1 MKKNVKTL
9 KRILCRYEQSLS
21 ADVYGGNHSQYLFA
35 GHLFEISTVV
45 HLTLLNRV
53 LQTKKSSV
61 SVLALL
67 SSLVRANPSLVIG
80 LLVKKSSEHDNFL
93 PIYFCEASRIF

>member
-1 MKKNVKTL
+1 M
-9 KRILCRYEQSLS
+9 
-21 ADVYGGNHSQYLFA
+21 YGGNHSQYLFA

-53 LQTKKSSV
+53 LQTKKIFSVCVSLMVEPGSSE
-61 SVLALL
+61 SQG
-67 SSLVRANPSLVIG
+67 LVVG
-80 LLVKKSSEHDNFL
+80 LLVKKSSEPVNFL